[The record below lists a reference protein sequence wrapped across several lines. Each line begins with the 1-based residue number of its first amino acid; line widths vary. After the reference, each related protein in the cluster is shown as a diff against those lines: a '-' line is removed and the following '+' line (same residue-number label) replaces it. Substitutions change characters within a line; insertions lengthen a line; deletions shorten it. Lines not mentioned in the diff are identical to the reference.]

1 MDIWKHGKYADLW
14 SVVHFLSGFLLGV
27 IFFTL
32 DYTFLSALLI
42 STILLLLWEV
52 FEWIAKISEPSVN
65 VAMDI
70 VFGLAGFFA
79 GAYLY
84 YFLAIPFEML
94 HFSIILTA
102 TLLLS
107 LWGFFDFLK
116 RGYR

>member
-14 SVVHFLSGFLLGV
+14 SVVHFLSGFLLGAT
-27 IFFTL
+27 FFAL
-32 DYTFLSALLI
+32 NYTFLSALI
-42 STILLLLWEV
+42 VSTILLLLWEV
-52 FEWIAKISEPSVN
+52 FEWIIKIAEPSIN
-65 VAMDI
+65 VAMDMI
-70 VFGLAGFFA
+70 IGLAGFFA
-79 GAYLY
+79 SAYLY